1 MTDSVLIVED
11 DFDIAD
17 LIRVNLLEL
26 GIHTEHESDGSKALA
41 KALNEPFSLLLLD
54 VMLPSLSG
62 LDICKQVRHEKPE
75 QAIIM
80 LTAKNSEMDRVLG
93 LELGADDYMTKPFSV
108 RELQAR
114 VRSQLRKVNI
124 LNQRYGM
131 SPLTS
136 DVADSYQVGS
146 LLINGQLHRATIDQ
160 TVLELTATEFDLL
173 KHFAKHPDQ
182 VFSRAQLLEAVW
194 GYGHSGYEHTV
205 NSHINR
211 LRAKLEQNPTNA
223 EIIQTVW
230 GVGYKLNAQNTKSSM
245 FDSNTN
251 TNNNNN
257 ATQSTTSKLKG
268 TH

>member
-11 DFDIAD
+11 DLDIAN
-17 LIRVNLLEL
+17 LIRVNLMEL
-26 GIHTEHESDGSKALA
+26 GIHTEHEFDGSKALT
-41 KALNEPFSLLLLD
+41 KALKESFSLLLLD

-62 LDICKQVRHEKPE
+62 LDICSQVRRAKPE

-80 LTAKNSEMDRVLG
+80 LTAKDSEMDRVLG
-93 LELGADDYMTKPFSV
+93 LELGADDYMSKPFSV

-124 LNQRYGM
+124 LQQRQSTEQPPSNASG
-131 SPLTS
+131 
-136 DVADSYQVGS
+136 SYRVGR
-146 LLINGQLHRATIDQ
+146 LLINEQLHRATIDQ
-160 TVLELTATEFDLL
+160 TVLDLTATEFDLL
-173 KHFAKHPDQ
+173 KHFAKYPDQ

-211 LRAKLEQNPTNA
+211 LRSKLESNPINA

-230 GVGYKLNAQNTKSSM
+230 GVGYKLNAVGAQ
-245 FDSNTN
+245 
-251 TNNNNN
+251 
-257 ATQSTTSKLKG
+257 
-268 TH
+268 